1 MSKYLDAASAIL
13 QDADEPLT
21 ADDIVKA
28 ALKAGLIT
36 TKGSTPGATMGSMLY
51 TDIARGS
58 SRFAKRGLGRFVL
71 SGAGDRTVPPQGGS
85 KNEADQGG
93 PRKGA
98 RGRTVPPRGGGGRD
112 PGGRRAEAIK
122 RDLWQ
127 DSEEIDDARGSDLRR
142 RVGAAGEFRVM
153 SELLLRGYDADRIT
167 IDSGIDIRAAKN
179 GNVYE
184 IQVKTATERK
194 VDNRYIT
201 TIKKESFKRVGGP
214 LLYYVFVLRNRHNG
228 IMYVVIPNKEM
239 KTQIKNGNITKNEA
253 GYQVSFSIGEGSLF
267 LRKENVDSFLN
278 EWDL

>member
-1 MSKYLDAASAIL
+1 MRDASG
-13 QDADEPLT
+13 PLT
-21 ADDIVKA
+21 ADKVVER
-28 ALKAGLIT
+28 ALERGLLT
-36 TKGSTPGATMGSMLY
+36 TKGATPAGTMSAALY
-51 TDIARGS
+51 TDIKRVG
-58 SRFAKRGLGRFVL
+58 SRFAKRGRGQFAL
-71 SGAGDRTVPPQGGS
+71 SGARGRTVPPRGGS

-253 GYQVSFSIGEGSLF
+253 GYQVSFSIGGGSLF
-267 LRKENVDSFLN
+267 LRKENVDRFLN
-278 EWDL
+278 DWDL